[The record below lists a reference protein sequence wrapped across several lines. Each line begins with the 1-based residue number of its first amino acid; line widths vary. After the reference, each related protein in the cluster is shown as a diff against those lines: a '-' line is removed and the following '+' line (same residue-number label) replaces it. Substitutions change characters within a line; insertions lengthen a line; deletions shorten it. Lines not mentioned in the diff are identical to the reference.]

1 VAAIEIKAARAP
13 ATFGTGIVV
22 MLALSVFLNYVDRG
36 NLATAAPLMK
46 TELGLSATQL
56 GLLLSVFFWT
66 YVPGQIVAGYLAER
80 INPYRTLALGLGI
93 WSAATALTGV
103 ASTFSMLIAL
113 RLLLGVGESV
123 AFPCSSKLLGQHLAP
138 HRLGMAN
145 GLIAIGLSVGPAF
158 GTFTGGLLMAH
169 IGWRAVFLLF
179 GLGSMVW
186 LWPWLVMTRHLSTD
200 DDAPKPDNAPAF
212 QLILAKRQLWGA
224 GLGHFCANYAIYFV
238 ISWLPLY
245 LVKARGFTVSQMAE
259 LGGVIYLVYAA
270 SSFITGWVSDRAM
283 ARGASSTRVRLTALI
298 GGHLL
303 TACGMLA
310 CVLGDTPVAIA
321 GLFAA
326 AVSFGFIAPNLFAVG
341 QTLAGPRGAGKWI
354 GFQNCLGNFAGII
367 APIVTGAVVD
377 KTGQFTW
384 AFAVAGAVAIV
395 GVIAWS
401 AIVRRVELLDWPALS
416 GPKTVG

>member
-1 VAAIEIKAARAP
+1 VAAIDLKAARAP

-22 MLALSVFLNYVDRG
+22 LLALSVFLNYVDRG

-66 YVPGQIVAGYLAER
+66 YVPAQILAGYLAEK
-80 INPYRTLALGLGI
+80 INPYRTLALGVAV

-103 ASTFSMLIAL
+103 ASTFSMLIGL
-113 RLLLGVGESV
+113 RLLLGLGESV
-123 AFPCSSKLLGQHLAP
+123 AFPCSSKLLGQHLPP

-169 IGWRAVFLLF
+169 IGWRAVFMLF
-179 GLGSMVW
+179 GLSSLLW
-186 LWPWLVMTRHLSTD
+186 LWPWLVATRHLSTD
-200 DDAPKPDNAPAF
+200 DDAPKADTAPAF

-270 SSFITGWVSDRAM
+270 SSFLTGWVSDRAM
-283 ARGASSTRVRLTALI
+283 AGGASSTRVRMTALI
-298 GGHLL
+298 CGHLL

-310 CVLGDTPVAIA
+310 CVLGDTAVSIA

-341 QTLAGPRGAGKWI
+341 QTLAGPRGAGKWV
-354 GFQNCLGNFAGII
+354 GFQNCLGNIAGIV

-377 KTGQFTW
+377 KTGEFTW
-384 AFAVAGAVAIV
+384 AFAAAGLVALT
-395 GVIAWS
+395 GVFAWS
-401 AIVRRVELLDWPALS
+401 VIVRRVELLSWPA
-416 GPKTVG
+416 